1 MSATAYLE
9 RHGGGFRRMT
19 QILVR
24 VAIPSLLL
32 AATGNQREVSVEAET
47 LAGALRALVESYPLL
62 EVHLF
67 QADGS
72 VRQHVHLFYNDQN
85 TRWLE
90 SLDVALEPGDTI
102 TVLQAVSGG

>member
-1 MSATAYLE
+1 
-9 RHGGGFRRMT
+9 
-19 QILVR
+19 VVK

-32 AATGNQREVSVEAET
+32 AATGNESEVRVEAET
-47 LAGALRALVESYPLL
+47 LAEALRVLVESYPLL

-72 VRQHVHLFYNDQN
+72 VRPHVHLFYNDQN
-85 TRWLE
+85 TRWLQ
-90 SLDVALEPGDTI
+90 SLDVPLEPGDTI

>member
-1 MSATAYLE
+1 MSAAAYLE
-9 RHGGGFRRMT
+9 HYGGGLRLMAKV
-19 QILVR
+19 LVK

-32 AATGNQREVSVEAET
+32 AATGNRREVSVEAET

-72 VRQHVHLFYNDQN
+72 VRPHVHLFYNDQN
-85 TRWLE
+85 TQWLE
-90 SLDVALEPGDTI
+90 SLDLALEPGDTI

>member
-1 MSATAYLE
+1 MAKV
-9 RHGGGFRRMT
+9 M
-19 QILVR
+19 VK

-32 AATGNQREVSVEAET
+32 AATGNESEVRVEAET
-47 LAGALRALVESYPLL
+47 LAEALRVLVESYPLL

-72 VRQHVHLFYNDQN
+72 VRPHVHLFYNDQN
-85 TRWLE
+85 TRWLQ
-90 SLDVALEPGDTI
+90 SLDVPLEPGDTI

>member
-1 MSATAYLE
+1 MAK
-9 RHGGGFRRMT
+9 
-19 QILVR
+19 VVVK

-32 AATGNQREVSVEAET
+32 AATGNESEVRVEAET
-47 LAGALRALVESYPLL
+47 LAEALRVLVESYPLL

-72 VRQHVHLFYNDQN
+72 VRPHVHLFYNDQN
-85 TRWLE
+85 TRWLQ
-90 SLDVALEPGDTI
+90 SLDVPLEPGDTI

>member
-1 MSATAYLE
+1 MAKV
-9 RHGGGFRRMT
+9 
-19 QILVR
+19 LVK
-24 VAIPSLLL
+24 VSIPSLLL
-32 AATGNQREVSVEAET
+32 AATGNEREVLVEAET
-47 LAGALRALVESYPLL
+47 LAEALRTLVEGYPLL

-72 VRQHVHLFYNDQN
+72 VRQHVLIFYNDQN